1 MGKKPPE
8 EEFITK
14 ELKVLSSFVALFV
27 DIFQTMGVLESIHQS
42 EVKKVYS
49 FAEAVDTSVRESE

>member
-27 DIFQTMGVLESIHQS
+27 VIFQTMGVLESIQPS
-42 EVKKVYS
+42 EV
-49 FAEAVDTSVRESE
+49 